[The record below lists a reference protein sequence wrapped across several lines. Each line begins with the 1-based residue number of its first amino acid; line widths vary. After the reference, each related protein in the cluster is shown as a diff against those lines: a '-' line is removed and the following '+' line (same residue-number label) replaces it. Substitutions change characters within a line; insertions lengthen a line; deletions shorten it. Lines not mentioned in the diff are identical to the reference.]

1 MWARRNWN
9 FRIRIINIFISTRII
24 CNAEGDFTYMQE
36 NFKHTKYVHAT
47 FYIIWTFLWINYL
60 AKTSIYYKNH
70 VLYID
75 NSDEKSRFYEY
86 EKKMNERER
95 RNHIFREK
103 KWMLRFHIS
112 CSFPISNSPNKKSQS
127 AGFSFFLMRT
137 HSEFVVYTY
146 GLKLG
151 EKILQIVINIFKI
164 FDNLF
169 ESETSGKIKK

>member
-1 MWARRNWN
+1 MRNWN

-95 RNHIFREK
+95 EGTIFSAK
-103 KWMLRFHIS
+103 KMDATFPS

-137 HSEFVVYTY
+137 HSDFVVYTY
-146 GLKLG
+146 GIKLG

>member
-1 MWARRNWN
+1 M
-9 FRIRIINIFISTRII
+9 
-24 CNAEGDFTYMQE
+24 D
-36 NFKHTKYVHAT
+36 AT
-47 FYIIWTFLWINYL
+47 FP
-60 AKTSIYYKNH
+60 
-70 VLYID
+70 
-75 NSDEKSRFYEY
+75 
-86 EKKMNERER
+86 
-95 RNHIFREK
+95 
-103 KWMLRFHIS
+103 S

-151 EKILQIVINIFKI
+151 EKILQIVISIFKI

>member
-1 MWARRNWN
+1 MLKVILHICKKILNILSTCYILYN
-9 FRIRIINIFISTRII
+9 LNIFMDKLCT
-24 CNAEGDFTYMQE
+24 
-36 NFKHTKYVHAT
+36 
-47 FYIIWTFLWINYL
+47 YL
-60 AKTSIYYKNH
+60 AKTGKGIYYKNH

-151 EKILQIVINIFKI
+151 EKILQIVMNIKNI
-164 FDNLF
+164 W
-169 ESETSGKIKK
+169 